1 MFGNNHT
8 ALFSNSRGW
17 KTLYTSHSTVF
28 RLLWVIND
36 NGHLPKYKLSSQT
49 GFRNT
54 SWWMWTN
61 IFFFFCGMYLF
72 INKTK
77 DTLKFHLHIVMHE
90 STALAM
96 PCTERKG
103 IDSINQK
110 KCSHIFQNHKSYV
123 CWSLFN
129 QRSSSKG
136 NIVFCTCMASLWWF
150 GLIWKKEVCNFHP
163 GNHPTTSSHRQS
175 LWWIALEWIG

>member
-8 ALFSNSRGW
+8 ALFSNSRRGW

-61 IFFFFCGMYLF
+61 IFFSFCGTYLF
-72 INKTK
+72 INKMK

-110 KCSHIFQNHKSYV
+110 NAVIFFRTTRVMFVDPFST
-123 CWSLFN
+123 
-129 QRSSSKG
+129 KG
-136 NIVFCTCMASLWWF
+136 VLP
-150 GLIWKKEVCNFHP
+150 KELLYFARVWLLC
-163 GNHPTTSSHRQS
+163 GDS
-175 LWWIALEWIG
+175 A

>member
-72 INKTK
+72 INKMK

-110 KCSHIFQNHKSYV
+110 MQSYFSEPQELCLLIPFQPKEFFQRKYCILHMYGFFVVIRLNMKER
-123 CWSLFN
+123 SLQFPPWEPPHY
-129 QRSSSKG
+129 
-136 NIVFCTCMASLWWF
+136 FF
-150 GLIWKKEVCNFHP
+150 P
-163 GNHPTTSSHRQS
+163 
-175 LWWIALEWIG
+175 